1 MFNKLKQFKELR
13 SQAKTLQTALKEET
27 VTCEKGGV
35 TITMD
40 GNQDITAVLVRPDL
54 LSLGRKRDLENAI
67 RDANAA
73 AIEKTKRIMARKM
86 QSMGGFDQFGL
97 GDKKIGT

>member
-13 SQAKTLQTALKEET
+13 SQAKHMQSALKEESVT
-27 VTCEKGGV
+27 VEKGGV

-40 GNQDITAVLVRPDL
+40 GNQDIAAVDVRPDL
-54 LSLGRKRDLENAI
+54 LAVDRKYLLENAI
-67 RDANAA
+67 KDAASA

-86 QSMGGFDQFGL
+86 QSMGGLDQFGL
-97 GDKKIGT
+97 RDKQ